1 MGQSGTPYQLLIDLL
16 LLSVTIVTFHV
27 GVHYFLICDM
37 LRNRTPLHIA
47 QHHVGVITRTENNNG
62 WIPNSKINLSYGEQM
77 PLKQRVKPAEI
88 LLSPPLSTFPD
99 QVAAS
104 LASPCKESY

>member
-37 LRNRTPLHIA
+37 VRNRIRLLIA
-47 QHHVGVITRTENNNG
+47 QHHVEVITRTENNKRLD
-62 WIPNSKINLSYGEQM
+62 SK
-77 PLKQRVKPAEI
+77 
-88 LLSPPLSTFPD
+88 
-99 QVAAS
+99 
-104 LASPCKESY
+104 